1 MLSTKN
7 LSAVRGERLLFS
19 NVNFSV
25 GPGQALHI
33 TGANGPGK
41 TTLLRILAGLSEPE
55 QGQVNWGPDNIR
67 SCREQY
73 YQQLAYSGHQF
84 GLRGDLTALEN
95 LRYLL
100 HGFTAES
107 TLIETLQ
114 QVGLDRCIHLH
125 TRYLSQGQRRRL
137 LLARLLAA
145 QASCW
150 ILDEPLAALDSDGI
164 EMVES
169 LCTEHLLNNGI
180 LIITSHQ
187 NLSSALSNIAQ
198 LHLG

>member
-7 LSAVRGERLLFS
+7 LAAVRGERLLFS
-19 NVNFSV
+19 GVNFSV

-33 TGANGPGK
+33 TGANGSGK
-41 TTLLRILAGLSEPE
+41 TTLMRILAGLSEPE
-55 QGQVNWGPDNIR
+55 QGQVTWCTENIR
-67 SCREQY
+67 TCREQY
-73 YQQLAYSGHQF
+73 YQNLAYSGHQF

-100 HGFTAES
+100 AGFVAKTA
-107 TLIETLQ
+107 LIEALR
-114 QVGLDRCIHLH
+114 QVGLERCTHLPA
-125 TRYLSQGQRRRL
+125 RYLSQGQRRRL

-150 ILDEPLAALDSDGI
+150 ILDEPLAALDTAGI

-169 LCTEHLLNNGI
+169 LCAEHLQNAGI

-187 NLSSALSNIAQ
+187 NLASRLGDIAE
-198 LHLG
+198 LRLG